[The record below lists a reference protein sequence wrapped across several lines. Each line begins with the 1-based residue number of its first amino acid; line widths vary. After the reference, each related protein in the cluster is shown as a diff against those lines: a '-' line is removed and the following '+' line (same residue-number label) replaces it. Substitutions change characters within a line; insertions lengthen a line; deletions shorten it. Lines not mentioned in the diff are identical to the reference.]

1 MIKLSEILFEENKYK
16 KETGENLPNW
26 QEKLKEYEAYK
37 EFFVHFSNV
46 PRANLYIINKFDTPI
61 GFYAYPLD
69 FSKMKDFA
77 VDRPYAIVFKLKPNA
92 KILDLENYNETQYAS
107 DLAKLKTKYK
117 ISDEEIEKWELDAR
131 ERSPAG
137 FIWNVTRNLSFE
149 GASSAVTEAYNATDS
164 NAEPR
169 VRKKLSPTEK
179 QKRDK
184 YVSRILGSYQPTD
197 PGAKGGGETGKWS
210 VILNKI
216 LGYDGVI
223 DNCLGIIHYSEPCQS
238 VVFNTNM
245 IDIQDIIQI
254 TKKIKTKDEIS
265 IVKINYSKQDFSG
278 KDLSGKNFSNAI
290 LNKTNLS
297 NANLKGSD
305 LTRASLT
312 HANLEGANLSDAK
325 LLGAN
330 LEDANLEGANLE
342 DANLSGAILK
352 GADLTDANLTGANL
366 GGANLS
372 GADLINANL
381 SYADLIN
388 ANLYGANLYGA
399 NLHYANLTSAKLW
412 DAKLQDAN
420 LSRADL
426 SVASLEN
433 ANLTGANLS
442 GANFSGAN
450 LRGANLTGANL
461 SGAILSNAY
470 LRDANLSGATLTN
483 ADLRYV
489 DLRGADLIGV
499 NLTDASYNKNTKFP
513 DNFKPEDKNMKAKD

>member
-1 MIKLSEILFEENKYK
+1 MIKLSEILFEETRHK
-16 KETGENLPNW
+16 KETGEDLPNW

-46 PRANLYIINKFDTPI
+46 PRANLYIINKYDTPI

-325 LLGAN
+325 LR
-330 LEDANLEGANLE
+330 DANLEGANLE
-342 DANLSGAILK
+342 GANLIVANLEGAN
-352 GADLTDANLTGANL
+352 LTKANLTGANL
-366 GGANLS
+366 GSAYLNS
-372 GADLINANL
+372 
-381 SYADLIN
+381 
-388 ANLYGANLYGA
+388 ANLYGANLKGTYLGLA
-399 NLHYANLTSAKLW
+399 KLGNAKLW

-426 SVASLEN
+426 SIASLEN

-450 LRGANLTGANL
+450 LRGANLSGANL

-470 LRDANLSGATLTN
+470 LRDANLSGVTLTN

-489 DLRGADLIGV
+489 DLRGAGLIGV

>member
-131 ERSPAG
+131 ERYPAG

-245 IDIQDIIQI
+245 IEIQDIIQI

-312 HANLEGANLSDAK
+312 HANLEGANLSDA
-325 LLGAN
+325 N
-330 LEDANLEGANLE
+330 LIVANLEGANLTK
-342 DANLSGAILK
+342 ANLTGAYLGGAYLAGAI
-352 GADLTDANLTGANL
+352 LTGANL
-366 GGANLS
+366 GSAYLNS
-372 GADLINANL
+372 
-381 SYADLIN
+381 
-388 ANLYGANLYGA
+388 ANLYGANLKGTYLGLA
-399 NLHYANLTSAKLW
+399 KLGNAKLW

-426 SVASLEN
+426 SIASLEN

-450 LRGANLTGANL
+450 LRGANLSGANL

-470 LRDANLSGATLTN
+470 LRDANLSGVTLTN

-513 DNFKPEDKNMKAKD
+513 DNFKPEDKNMKAKY

>member
-1 MIKLSEILFEENKYK
+1 MNMIKLYEILFEETRHK

-69 FSKMKDFA
+69 FSKMKNFA
-77 VDRPYAIVFKLKPNA
+77 VDRPYAIVFKTKPNA

-169 VRKKLSPTEK
+169 VRKTLSPTEK

-197 PGAKGGGETGKWS
+197 PGAKGGGQTGKWS

-223 DNCLGIIHYSEPCQS
+223 DNCLGIIHFSEPCQA
-238 VVFNTNM
+238 VFFNTNM

-265 IVKINYSKQDFSG
+265 IVKTNYSKQDFSG

-325 LLGAN
+325 LR
-330 LEDANLEGANLE
+330 DANLEGANLIVANLE
-342 DANLSGAILK
+342 GANFSGANLRGTILTGANLSGAILSN
-352 GADLTDANLTGANL
+352 AYLRDAYLRD
-366 GGANLS
+366 ANLS
-372 GADLINANL
+372 GA
-381 SYADLIN
+381 
-388 ANLYGANLYGA
+388 
-399 NLHYANLTSAKLW
+399 KLQ

-426 SVASLEN
+426 SIASLEN
-433 ANLTGANLS
+433 AYLGGANLSGANLS

-450 LRGANLTGANL
+450 LRGADLSGANL

-470 LRDANLSGATLTN
+470 LRDANLSGVTLTN

-489 DLRGADLIGV
+489 DLSGADLIGV

-513 DNFKPEDKNMKAKD
+513 YNFKPEDKNMKAKD

>member
-1 MIKLSEILFEENKYK
+1 MNMIKLSEILFEENKYK

-46 PRANLYIINKFDTPI
+46 PRANLYIINKYDTPI

-117 ISDEEIEKWELDAR
+117 ISDEEIEKWELDTR

-137 FIWNVTRNLSFE
+137 FIWNVTRNLSFK

-297 NANLKGSD
+297 NANLSQAI
-305 LTRASLT
+305 LTRASL
-312 HANLEGANLSDAK
+312 NIANLSQ
-325 LLGAN
+325 
-330 LEDANLEGANLE
+330 
-342 DANLSGAILK
+342 ANLSQAILTR
-352 GADLTDANLTGANL
+352 ADLTDANLTGANL
-366 GGANLS
+366 TDTNLEDAKLTKANLTGANLG
-372 GADLINANL
+372 GAYLT
-381 SYADLIN
+381 S
-388 ANLYGANLYGA
+388 ANLYGANLKGTYLGLA
-399 NLHYANLTSAKLW
+399 KLGGAKLW

-420 LSRADL
+420 LTLADL

-450 LRGANLTGANL
+450 LRGANLSGANL

-470 LRDANLSGATLTN
+470 LRDANLSGAILSN

-489 DLRGADLIGV
+489 DLSGADLIGV

-513 DNFKPEDKNMKAKD
+513 DNFKPEDKNMKAKY